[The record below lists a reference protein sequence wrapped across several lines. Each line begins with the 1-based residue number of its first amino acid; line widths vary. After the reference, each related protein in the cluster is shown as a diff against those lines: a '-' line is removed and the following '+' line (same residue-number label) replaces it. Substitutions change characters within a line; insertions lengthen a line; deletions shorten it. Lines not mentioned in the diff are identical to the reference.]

1 MFVGREEELAEI
13 KRTLETSRFEAT
25 LIYGRRRV
33 GKTELIREALENFD
47 KKVIQYECK
56 QVPAKEN
63 LTVFSKV
70 VMEAFETGLK
80 AVSYTHLRAHE
91 T

>member
-33 GKTELIREALENFD
+33 GKTELIR
-47 KKVIQYECK
+47 
-56 QVPAKEN
+56 
-63 LTVFSKV
+63 
-70 VMEAFETGLK
+70 
-80 AVSYTHLRAHE
+80 
-91 T
+91 